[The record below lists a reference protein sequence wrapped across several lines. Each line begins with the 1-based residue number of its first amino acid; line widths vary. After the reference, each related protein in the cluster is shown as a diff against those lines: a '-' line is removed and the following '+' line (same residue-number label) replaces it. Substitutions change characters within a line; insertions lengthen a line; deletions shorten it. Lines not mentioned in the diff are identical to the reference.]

1 MSKKPC
7 AWTDP
12 IALWLAWLAAGGRPK
27 TTLALRGYHLRRVAR
42 DVGGDPWSVTVED
55 LAAFLGK
62 PGWSPEYRRSIRSSL
77 VSFYAWAHA
86 SGRTRTNPAALLPT
100 VPVPAG
106 VPRPAPEA
114 ALRYALERADERTL
128 LMISLAAYGGLRR
141 AEIAVVHSRDVIE
154 SFDGWVLRVHGKGG
168 KTRQLPLVPEVARR
182 LRALPEGYAFP
193 GRIDGHLSP
202 AHVGK
207 LISRAL
213 PDPWTAHTLR
223 HRFATA
229 AYRADRDLI
238 AVQQLLGHSSVATT
252 QRYTAL
258 PDDALRRAVLGA
270 VA

>member
-1 MSKKPC
+1 MTTEPDN
-7 AWTDP
+7 WTGP
-12 IALWLAWLAAGGRPK
+12 ITSWLAWLAAGGRPK
-27 TTLALRGYHLRRVAR
+27 TTLTLRGYHLRRAAR
-42 DVGGDPWSVTVED
+42 DLGGDPWTLTTDD
-55 LAAFLGK
+55 LARFIGR

-77 VSFYAWAHA
+77 VSFYTWAHA
-86 SGRTRTNPAALLPT
+86 SGRTSANPAALLPT

-114 ALRYALERADERTL
+114 ALRHALERADERVL
-128 LMISLAAYGGLRR
+128 LMVSLAAYSGLRR
-141 AEIAVVHSRDVIE
+141 GEIAVVHRRDLVDTI
-154 SFDGWVLRVHGKGG
+154 DGWTLLVHGKGG
-168 KTRQLPLVPEVARR
+168 KTRHIPLVDEVARR
-182 LRALPEGYAFP
+182 LRARPAGWVFP
-193 GRIDGHLSP
+193 GQIDGHLSP

-238 AVQQLLGHSSVATT
+238 AVQQLLGHASVATT

>member
-1 MSKKPC
+1 MTNTHNWES
-7 AWTDP
+7 A
-12 IALWLAWLAAGGRPK
+12 IAMWLGWLAAGGRPK
-27 TTLALRGYHLRRVAR
+27 TTLTLRSYHLRRVAR
-42 DVGGDPWSVTVED
+42 DVAGDPWQVTVED
-55 LAAFLGK
+55 LAQFLGQ
-62 PGWSPEYRRSIRSSL
+62 PGWSAEYRRSIRSSL
-77 VSFYAWAHA
+77 VSFYTWAHA
-86 SGRTRTNPAALLPT
+86 SGRCRSNPAALLPT

-106 VPRPAPEA
+106 VPRPAPET
-114 ALRYALERADERTL
+114 ALRQALERADERTL

-141 AEIAVVHSRDVIE
+141 GEIAVVHTSDVIE
-154 SFDGWVLRVHGKGG
+154 SLDGWVLRVHGKGG
-168 KTRQLPLVPEVARR
+168 KTRMLPLVDEVARR
-182 LRALPEGYAFP
+182 LRALPAGYAFP

-258 PDDALRRAVLGA
+258 PNDALRRAVMGA
-270 VA
+270 AA

>member
-1 MSKKPC
+1 MVNTC
-7 AWTDP
+7 NDWETAIAAW
-12 IALWLAWLAAGGRPK
+12 LGWLAAGGRPK
-27 TTLALRGYHLRRVAR
+27 TTLTLRGYHLRRAAR
-42 DVGGDPWSVTVED
+42 DIGGVPWAVTVDD
-55 LAAFLGK
+55 LTAFLGE
-62 PGWSPEYRRSIRSSL
+62 PGWSAEYRRSIRSSL
-77 VSFYAWAHA
+77 VSFYTWAHA
-86 SGRTRTNPAALLPT
+86 SGRCRTNPAALLPT

-114 ALRYALERADERTL
+114 ALRHALEHADERTL
-128 LMISLAAYGGLRR
+128 LMVSLAAYGGLRR

-154 SFDGWVLRVHGKGG
+154 SLDGWVLRVHGKGG
-168 KTRQLPLVPEVARR
+168 KSRMLPLVDEVARR

-207 LISRAL
+207 LISRVL

-258 PDDALRRAVLGA
+258 PNDALRRAVMGA
-270 VA
+270 AA